1 MTDGRREGAGRGERE
16 RGAPRRGGGKG
27 RGSKGGRSSWLIQ
40 LIVLSLSLVGGSIRR
55 RSVGVKDAAIKAGGR
70 VEVSGPIIKH
80 TYMSEW
86 VGYCRKLVL
95 DGSTFISRLCHPRSA
110 ASALHGS
117 LPFCLPTREQVGTL
131 GLSHKFDKRRAASL
145 LHCLSVK
152 GLGPPVW
159 G

>member
-1 MTDGRREGAGRGERE
+1 MGDGRTPNAE
-16 RGAPRRGGGKG
+16 RGAPREGESAAPEGVREQG
-27 RGSKGGRSSWLIQ
+27 RKIELVDSVDCLVTLLGRRIDSKT
-40 LIVLSLSLVGGSIRR
+40 
-55 RSVGVKDAAIKAGGR
+55 VGVKDAAIKAGGR

-86 VGYCRKLVL
+86 VGYCQKLVL